1 MLWDPA
7 ASLYRDN
14 TTTAGAAIRP
24 QDGNAHAINFNVTDS
39 AERARA
45 VAAALAARHADA
57 PFGPPAPEL
66 PGAVSPFVTSQE
78 VRAQFAARPEDVG
91 PAVDLVR
98 RTWGYMLEK
107 FSATTCMEGYSADGG
122 LRYPFYGDAE
132 GFVSHAHAWST
143 GPVYSLLADL
153 MGLKAAVGVD
163 VPDGDGD

>member
-45 VAAALAARHADA
+45 VAAAL
-57 PFGPPAPEL
+57 
-66 PGAVSPFVTSQE
+66 AVSPFVTSQE